1 MARYAINEESID
13 LLKGLSQK
21 ISSSMDGII
30 TVNNALK
37 NQIISIMDDL
47 GIYGFEILEII
58 LHVNDACQSCNDDIE
73 LLSEKLNQKSAEI
86 EQLFV
91 LTDSSSGGNLGVSKG
106 NGKVQTVE
114 NIASWIGS
122 VNPHYHDSNYNPWD
136 NPYRVNCGSCAL
148 NVERRFNGDNDAV
161 ASINNIGTDAGMEQA
176 TGKKCVYM
184 SLDNIEK
191 ALIDQGP
198 GSHMIIGINRK
209 PTLFGRTQAGHWFNA
224 YYDGQN
230 IYTIDGQSGQIL
242 EWPYDYGDI
251 SEYCAM
257 I

>member
-1 MARYAINEESID
+1 MARYAINEEAID

-21 ISSSMDGII
+21 ITSLMEKINS
-30 TVNNALK
+30 VNNALK
-37 NQIISIMDDL
+37 SQIISIMDDL

-58 LHVNDACQSCNDDIE
+58 SHVNDVCQSCSDDIE
-73 LLSEKLNQKSAEI
+73 FLTEKLNQKAIEI
-86 EQLFV
+86 EQLLV
-91 LTDSSSGGNLGVSKG
+91 LTDSSVGGNLGASMG
-106 NGKVQTVE
+106 SNKVQTVE
-114 NIASWIGS
+114 DIASWIGS

-136 NPYRVNCGSCAL
+136 NPYRVNCGSCAV
-148 NVERRFNGDNDAV
+148 NVERRFNGEDDAV
-161 ASINNIGTDAGMEQA
+161 ASITNIGTDVGMEQA

-191 ALIDQGP
+191 MLIDQGP

-209 PTLFGRTQAGHWFNA
+209 PTLFGRPQAGHWFNA